1 MVDVA
6 LPSGSLIS
14 VAEDGSASYREPPGW
29 AGRAG
34 NAPCVEEQA
43 LQMSGLGIVVLPH
56 HPQAIILCHLVL
68 LRLRLIAVSF
78 QAPAN
83 EILDNQS
90 KV

>member
-1 MVDVA
+1 MVDIA
-6 LPSGSLIS
+6 LPSGSLIG
-14 VAEDGSASYREPPGW
+14 VAVDGTASYREPPGW
-29 AGRAG
+29 AGPAG

-43 LQMSGLGIVVLPH
+43 LQVSGLGIVVH
-56 HPQAIILCHLVL
+56 HPRAVILCLVL

-90 KV
+90 KVLNL